1 MNTELSFDYRITDSA
16 SSGTAALWKA
26 VAVTLACVAFGA
38 LLLFSAKDVYRV
50 FPDPGLLMDPPV
62 LQSSGDQQYAAGAPV
77 ERMGN

>member
-1 MNTELSFDYRITDSA
+1 M
-16 SSGTAALWKA
+16 
-26 VAVTLACVAFGA
+26 AVTLACVAFGA